1 MYTLR
6 HTHSSFPLSLWGSL
20 KGFPPWQF
28 FVVIQTPS
36 FLLTYSKLW
45 LLGNTPQWSII
56 LGYKKAEWKHTAF
69 LPLKLKPT
77 WEIMEPHIG
86 VGGAPLTPLTPNL
99 PFISLLYQNSGKSF
113 SISMAP
119 SFSSQNSNQS
129 LNTRLPLDC
138 LPGACHIYCFR
149 AHHSSTRSI
158 TNGSYNEPLLPM
170 TSRVPQVDGLP

>member
-1 MYTLR
+1 
-6 HTHSSFPLSLWGSL
+6 
-20 KGFPPWQF
+20 
-28 FVVIQTPS
+28 
-36 FLLTYSKLW
+36 
-45 LLGNTPQWSII
+45 
-56 LGYKKAEWKHTAF
+56 
-69 LPLKLKPT
+69 
-77 WEIMEPHIG
+77 MEPHIG

-99 PFISLLYQNSGKSF
+99 PFISLLYQNSAKSF

-129 LNTRLPLDC
+129 LITRLPLDC

-170 TSRVPQVDGLP
+170 TSRVPQVDGLPQTPLTILSTPVQTYQLEPLHQLSMYLSKYIVQQIMNQPVNVSAYSPLLYPQAHLYNSFSIYFYHV